1 MLNVIIME
9 TQIKTTM
16 RDMNHTFTPRKMVII
31 KKGVYEDVEKLST
44 YALLVKMLNGV
55 AIEENSTA
63 ASQKLKI

>member
-44 YALLVKMLNGV
+44 YALLVKMHNGV